1 MSDNPADLGCP
12 GSDSDVRISHPAATA
27 RGVAT
32 SKGLKREHLEEAGA
46 QHEEDITIETLAD
59 PKTEPVKVIGP
70 EDVIKERVTW
80 MIFGLLAT
88 ITIGGLAALTVIAL
102 TGADS
107 SSVIDYLKM
116 VIPILGSLATFVAG
130 YYYGKRRRKEGDGED

>member
-1 MSDNPADLGCP
+1 
-12 GSDSDVRISHPAATA
+12 
-27 RGVAT
+27 
-32 SKGLKREHLEEAGA
+32 
-46 QHEEDITIETLAD
+46 
-59 PKTEPVKVIGP
+59 
-70 EDVIKERVTW
+70 